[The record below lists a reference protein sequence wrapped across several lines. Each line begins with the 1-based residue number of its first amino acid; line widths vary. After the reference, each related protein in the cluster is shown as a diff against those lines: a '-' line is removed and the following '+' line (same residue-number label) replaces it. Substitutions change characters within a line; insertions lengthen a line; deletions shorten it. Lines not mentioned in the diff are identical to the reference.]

1 MLGENITLT
10 ARTIIPFIDLAVTV
24 RLLGKLKVMV
34 KLANDNND
42 NPTSLSFGDGV
53 MIVPAG
59 TTLVAIQG
67 S

>member
-1 MLGENITLT
+1 MLGENMTLT
-10 ARTIIPFIDLAVTV
+10 ARTTIPFVDLAGYDAST
-24 RLLGKLKVMV
+24 GKLKVMV
-34 KLANDNND
+34 KIANDNND